1 MYNLDLG
8 NKLSFYKFLSII
20 ADEPLD
26 SSASASQSIE
36 SAYHLDHQQS
46 GIKSSKA
53 TDHSHNGADVGVDMN
68 VGQCVN
74 CYFVEKRNQELKKI
88 VNKKLERIDTL
99 ERKLQLAQ
107 QKIQRLQSAK
117 TAKSNLVKLFLF
129 LFF

>member
-1 MYNLDLG
+1 
-8 NKLSFYKFLSII
+8 
-20 ADEPLD
+20 
-26 SSASASQSIE
+26 
-36 SAYHLDHQQS
+36 
-46 GIKSSKA
+46 
-53 TDHSHNGADVGVDMN
+53 MN